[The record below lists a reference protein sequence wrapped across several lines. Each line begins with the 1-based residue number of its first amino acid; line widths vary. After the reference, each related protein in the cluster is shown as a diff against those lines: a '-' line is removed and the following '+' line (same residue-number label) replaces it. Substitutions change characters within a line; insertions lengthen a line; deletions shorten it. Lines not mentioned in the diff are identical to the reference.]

1 MCCYNVGSWQF
12 FNTPHRI
19 IVHSSDTAHAMEQR
33 QHSRI
38 QIPLLVELQHPALG
52 TVQSKARDISEG
64 GIFVFLDNPP
74 VKTGSKLKLRLLT
87 VLPTDTQPTPTVE
100 MEVKRVA
107 ENGLGLAFINRTAEH
122 LWSTVEHLRSEL
134 QIGRDYFQIHQS
146 LALTHAQKGV
156 LLVQQNGKWLFPG
169 YFLLVGNSA
178 IQSATEFVRTELGLD
193 ITSSPI
199 PTAVD
204 SMTDTSVSEAA
215 VYSVILTTSVTSH
228 QVQFSEQSF
237 YKDWRWLNKA
247 RDLSEITFAL
257 DLHRKQ
263 AQLLLEVMS
272 TD

>member
-1 MCCYNVGSWQF
+1 
-12 FNTPHRI
+12 
-19 IVHSSDTAHAMEQR
+19 MEQR

-38 QIPLLVELQHPALG
+38 QIPLLVELSHPALG

-74 VKTGSKLKLRLLT
+74 VKAGSKLKLRLLT
-87 VLPTDTQPTPTVE
+87 VLPTDTQPTPTVD
-100 MEVKRVA
+100 MEVKRVT
-107 ENGLGLAFINRTAEH
+107 EEGLGLAFINRTAEH
-122 LWSTVEHLRSEL
+122 LWSSVEHLRSEL

-146 LALTHAQKGV
+146 LALTHPDKGV

-169 YFLLVGNSA
+169 YFLLVGHSA
-178 IQSATEFVRTELGLD
+178 VQSATDFAHAELGL
-193 ITSSPI
+193 SFANAPI

-204 SMTDTSVSEAA
+204 SIADVSVTEAA
-215 VYSVILTTSVTSH
+215 VYSVILITSVTNH
-228 QVQFSEQSF
+228 EVTLTEQSL
-237 YKDWRWLNKA
+237 YKDWRWLNKV

-257 DLHRKQ
+257 DLHREQ